1 MTSYVALLRGIN
13 VGGNNRIAMA
23 DLRRWIEA
31 LGYESVATYIQS
43 GNVVLSGPSR
53 TTSEV
58 AAAVRAAIQGGCGL
72 DVAVMVRTREDL
84 AQVVAGNPY
93 PEADDEPTK
102 VHVAFLTDEPDLA
115 GLEAVDAA
123 SYAPDEWAAGPG
135 VLYLRFPTGRRA
147 PSSRWSWP
155 GSAPGSCPPC
165 ATGAPSRSSWSSLPP
180 PDSSAMIRAVLPAVR
195 RGQDRGRPGV
205 DQPRSAPT
213 ARMRSP
219 MPCQLQCFSTVRRAA
234 AEARAVCSGDSS
246 SSAPS
251 LVARSVALPR
261 SKEHR

>member
-58 AAAVRAAIQGGCGL
+58 AAAVQAAIQGGCGL
-72 DVAVMVRTREDL
+72 DVAVMVRTREEL

-93 PEADDEPTK
+93 PEADDEPTQ

-135 VLYLRFPTGRRA
+135 VLYLRFPDGTASSKLAVELARKRTG
-147 PSSRWSWP
+147 
-155 GSAPGSCPPC
+155 
-165 ATGAPSRSSWSSLPP
+165 
-180 PDSSAMIRAVLPAVR
+180 VV
-195 RGQDRGRPGV
+195 
-205 DQPRSAPT
+205 
-213 ARMRSP
+213 
-219 MPCQLQCFSTVRRAA
+219 STVRNWRTVTKLL
-234 AEARAVCSGDSS
+234 EL
-246 SSAPS
+246 AP
-251 LVARSVALPR
+251 V
-261 SKEHR
+261 